1 MQNTLKH
8 VCTTAERVKSQVVDF
23 VKNVDWKKVAVTAAA
38 IGVGIALTVATGGLG
53 APVAMAIGGAAS
65 GAIISGYDAY
75 SSGQRGWELVG
86 SIVKGAGT
94 GAISGFI
101 GGQFVGAGASL
112 ATNVTQSISNH
123 AVRQVAKI
131 GVESAVET
139 AIDTGID
146 LATGNKITG
155 QTVAMNFA
163 FNTFTNG
170 AGSVSPK
177 KAPKADVVTTKPTGG
192 RLPMTVENL
201 QMFAEK
207 PKAKP
212 DFYVNSQGN
221 TVPSQTNFSDEM
233 AQKILYGKQK
243 SSNSNKVIGGHSPK
257 INNSNSNYATQTI
270 RTHSDGTQ
278 SVDFVKQL
286 DNAKVSQIKNSTLF
300 PQNWSDKNIIDSI
313 KNVGE
318 SVPLGVRASDG
329 ASFHRKKINGVEI
342 DVIKLGNDV
351 ISAYPIGN
359 NNSYPGGF

>member
-1 MQNTLKH
+1 M
-8 VCTTAERVKSQVVDF
+8 
-23 VKNVDWKKVAVTAAA
+23 
-38 IGVGIALTVATGGLG
+38 
-53 APVAMAIGGAAS
+53 
-65 GAIISGYDAY
+65 
-75 SSGQRGWELVG
+75 
-86 SIVKGAGT
+86 
-94 GAISGFI
+94 
-101 GGQFVGAGASL
+101 
-112 ATNVTQSISNH
+112 
-123 AVRQVAKI
+123 
-131 GVESAVET
+131 
-139 AIDTGID
+139 
-146 LATGNKITG
+146 ATGNKITG

-221 TVPSQTNFSDEM
+221 TVPSQTNISDEM

>member
-8 VCTTAERVKSQVVDF
+8 VCTTAERVKNQVVDF
-23 VKNVDWKKVAVTAAA
+23 VKNVDWKKVAVTALA

-86 SIVKGAGT
+86 SIAKGAGT
-94 GAISGFI
+94 GAISGLI

-112 ATNVTQSISNH
+112 ATNVTQSISNQ

-177 KAPKADVVTTKPTGG
+177 KAPKADIVTTKPTGG
-192 RLPMTVENL
+192 HLPMTVENL
-201 QMFAEK
+201 QMFAKK

-221 TVPSQTNFSDEM
+221 TVPSQTNISDEM

-286 DNAKVSQIKNSTLF
+286 DNGKVSQIKNSTLF